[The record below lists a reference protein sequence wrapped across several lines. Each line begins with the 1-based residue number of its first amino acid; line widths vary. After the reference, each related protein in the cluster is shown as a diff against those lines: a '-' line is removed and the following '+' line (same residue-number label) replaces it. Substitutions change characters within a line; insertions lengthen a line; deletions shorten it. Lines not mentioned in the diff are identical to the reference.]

1 MSDAGSDGTE
11 RDFGHLFDADREQL
25 EDIFGGEWRD
35 CITPYGAT
43 KLLSALAEARAEKPE
58 PIEDGGE
65 CPVCG
70 EEIVNGYDALEGMDG
85 ESVEAEKVCV
95 VDFPNNSI
103 IHFSDSRLNK
113 SSTEADQNGGGA

>member
-1 MSDAGSDGTE
+1 MSESRNETESDW
-11 RDFGHLFDADREQL
+11 GHLFEGDRKQL
-25 EDIFGGEWRD
+25 EDIFGEEWKD

-43 KLLSALAEARAEKPE
+43 KLLSTLAEARAQKPE
-58 PIEDGGE
+58 PVEDGDE

-95 VDFPNNSI
+95 VEFPDNSI
-103 IHFSDSRLNK
+103 IHLSDGRV
-113 SSTEADQNGGGA
+113 EATSEEP